1 MKMNDDIYTLILKS
15 KDNDIESV
23 FRLIIKYE
31 KLINKFS
38 YINGYYD
45 EDLNQYLKDKIFS
58 SIKKFEIKK

>member
-1 MKMNDDIYTLILKS
+1 M
-15 KDNDIESV
+15 
-23 FRLIIKYE
+23 KYE
-31 KLINKFS
+31 KLIKKFS

>member
-1 MKMNDDIYTLILKS
+1 MKMDDDIYTLIFKS
-15 KDNDIESV
+15 KDDDIESV
-23 FRLIIKYE
+23 FRLIMKYE
-31 KLINKFS
+31 KLIKKFS